1 MCCPRTEAAAA
12 DVLTSG
18 WLCSGRELEEVSL
31 LLVLVLLVS
40 STSDSI
46 WRWTCRRRTGDAA
59 VVAAVSTVRT
69 AMSAAS
75 VSMAVL
81 VVVVARATELPPCR
95 HRHPRRRSYS
105 CVDHLMNECD
115 ANRLDCVDLCVVVVV
130 EAVDF
135 ATATVVVVA
144 ADEDESEMNDAGRH
158 CFATV
163 SEAFS
168 LSLSF
173 ALFSLPK
180 YLTKYS

>member
-1 MCCPRTEAAAA
+1 MAPVCCPRTEAAAA

-130 EAVDF
+130 
-135 ATATVVVVA
+135 A